1 VSGGNV
7 RHLSLVEPI
16 VSRSRNAA
24 VLLAAVALL
33 ALAGCSSGAS
43 QSSDNPGGAIIRTPA
58 GDPNG
63 LRGATLDR
71 PYALPAKSL
80 TDTSGN
86 EFNLVTST
94 KKPVTL
100 IFFGYTNCPD
110 VCPTV
115 MADVASA
122 LTKLDK
128 SVRDQVQM
136 LFITTDPA
144 RDTGPVIRK
153 YLDRFDP
160 SFVGLTGQLASIK
173 DIAGAVGV
181 PVEGMKKLPS
191 GGYEVGHGAQVL
203 GFGKDDKATVIW
215 LSNAA
220 IGDLAHDFGKLVQE
234 NQ

>member
-1 VSGGNV
+1 MV
-7 RHLSLVEPI
+7 
-16 VSRSRNAA
+16 
-24 VLLAAVALL
+24 LL
-33 ALAGCSSGAS
+33 ALAGCSSGAK

-63 LRGATLDR
+63 LRGAILDH

-173 DIAGAVGV
+173 EIAGAVGV

-203 GFGKDDKATVIW
+203 GFGKNDKATVIW
-215 LSNAA
+215 LSNAS
-220 IGDLAHDFGKLVQE
+220 IGDLAHDFGKLVEQ

>member
-1 VSGGNV
+1 V
-7 RHLSLVEPI
+7 
-16 VSRSRNAA
+16 AF
-24 VLLAAVALL
+24 LLAAVALL
-33 ALAGCSSGAS
+33 ALAGCSGEKEQA
-43 QSSDNPGGAIIRTPA
+43 DNPGGAIIRSTQ
-58 GDPNG
+58 DPNG

-71 PYALPAKSL
+71 PYAMPAATL
-80 TDTSGN
+80 TDTNGN
-86 EFNLVTST
+86 PFNLVTST

-100 IFFGYTNCPD
+100 VFFGYTNCPD

-136 LFITTDPA
+136 LFITTDPS

-160 SFVGLTGQLASIK
+160 SFVGLTGSLAQIK
-173 DIAGAVGV
+173 QIAQAVGV

-203 GFGKDDKATVIW
+203 GFGKTDKANVLW

-220 IGDLAHDFGKLVQE
+220 IGDLAHDFSKLVE
-234 NQ
+234 DNQ

>member
-1 VSGGNV
+1 M
-7 RHLSLVEPI
+7 
-16 VSRSRNAA
+16 SRTRNAA
-24 VLLAAVALL
+24 LLLAVVALL
-33 ALAGCSSGAS
+33 ALAGCSGGNQEKA
-43 QSSDNPGGAIIRTPA
+43 DNPGGAIIRSTQ
-58 GDPNG
+58 DPNG
-63 LRGATLDR
+63 LRGATLDQ
-71 PYALPAKSL
+71 PYSLPAATL
-80 TDTSGN
+80 TDTAGN
-86 EFNLVTST
+86 PFNLVTST

-100 IFFGYTNCPD
+100 VFFGYTNCPD

-160 SFVGLTGQLASIK
+160 SFTGLTGSLTSIK
-173 DIAGAVGV
+173 DIAKAVGV
-181 PVEGMKKLPS
+181 PVEGMQKLPS
-191 GGYEVGHGAQVL
+191 GGYEVGHGAQVI
-203 GFGKDDKATVIW
+203 GFGKNDKANVLW

-220 IGDLAHDFGKLVQE
+220 IGDLAHDFGKLVE
-234 NQ
+234 DNQ

>member
-1 VSGGNV
+1 M
-7 RHLSLVEPI
+7 
-16 VSRSRNAA
+16 SRTRNAA
-24 VLLAAVALL
+24 VLVAAVALL
-33 ALAGCSSGAS
+33 ALAGCGSGQKQQTA
-43 QSSDNPGGAIIRTPA
+43 DNPGGAVIRTA
-58 GDPNG
+58 SADPNG
-63 LRGATLDR
+63 LRGAVLDR

-86 EFNLVTST
+86 EFNLRTST

-100 IFFGYTNCPD
+100 VFFGYTNCPD
-110 VCPTV
+110 VCSTV

-122 LTKLDK
+122 LTKLDDP
-128 SVRDQVQM
+128 VRNDVQM
-136 LFITTDPA
+136 LFVTTDPA

-160 SFVGLTGQLASIK
+160 SFVGLTGSLASIK
-173 DIAGAVGV
+173 DIAKAVGV

-203 GFGKDDKATVIW
+203 GFGKDEKATVLW

-220 IGDLAHDFGKLVQE
+220 IGDMAHDFGKLVE
-234 NQ
+234 DNR

>member
-1 VSGGNV
+1 
-7 RHLSLVEPI
+7 
-16 VSRSRNAA
+16 
-24 VLLAAVALL
+24 LAAVALL
-33 ALAGCSSGAS
+33 ALVGCGSGAN

-63 LRGATLDR
+63 LRGAVLDH

-80 TDTSGN
+80 TDTNGN

-100 IFFGYTNCPD
+100 VFFGYTNCPD

-173 DIAGAVGV
+173 TIAGAVGV
-181 PVEGMKKLPS
+181 PVEGMKRLPS

-220 IGDLAHDFGKLVQE
+220 IGDLAHDFGKLVEE

>member
-1 VSGGNV
+1 V
-7 RHLSLVEPI
+7 LV
-16 VSRSRNAA
+16 
-24 VLLAAVALL
+24 AVALL
-33 ALAGCSSGAS
+33 ALAGCSGEKEKA
-43 QSSDNPGGAIIRTPA
+43 DNPGGAIIRTTQ
-58 GDPNG
+58 DPNG

-71 PYALPAKSL
+71 PYAMPATTL
-80 TDTSGN
+80 TDTNGN
-86 EFNLVTST
+86 PFNLVTST

-100 IFFGYTNCPD
+100 VFFGYTNCPD

-128 SVRDQVQM
+128 SVQDQVQM
-136 LFITTDPA
+136 LFITTDPS

-160 SFVGLTGQLASIK
+160 SFVGLTGSLTQIK
-173 DIAGAVGV
+173 QVAQAVGV

-203 GFGKDDKATVIW
+203 GFGKNDKASVLW

-220 IGDLAHDFGKLVQE
+220 IGDLVHDFGKLVEE

>member
-1 VSGGNV
+1 
-7 RHLSLVEPI
+7 
-16 VSRSRNAA
+16 VSRTRNAA

-33 ALAGCSSGAS
+33 ALVGCSGGKDKE
-43 QSSDNPGGAIIRTPA
+43 QDDNPGGAVIRTTQ
-58 GDPNG
+58 DPNG

-71 PYALPAKSL
+71 PYSLPAATL
-80 TDTSGN
+80 TDTGGN
-86 EFNLVTST
+86 KFNLVTST

-100 IFFGYTNCPD
+100 VFFGYTNCPD

-122 LTKLDK
+122 LTKLDEP
-128 SVRDQVQM
+128 VRNQVQL

-160 SFVGLTGQLASIK
+160 SFVGLTGSLTEIK
-173 DIAGAVGV
+173 DVAKAVGV

-203 GFGKDDKATVIW
+203 GFGKNDKANVLW

-220 IGDLAHDFGKLVQE
+220 IGDLAHDFGKLVAD

>member
-1 VSGGNV
+1 
-7 RHLSLVEPI
+7 
-16 VSRSRNAA
+16 VSRTRNAA
-24 VLLAAVALL
+24 VFFAAVALL
-33 ALAGCSSGAS
+33 ALAGCSSGPK
-43 QSSDNPGGAIIRTPA
+43 QSADNPGGAIIRTPA
-58 GDPNG
+58 ADPSG

-71 PYALPAKSL
+71 PYSLPATSL

-100 IFFGYTNCPD
+100 VFFGYTNCPD

-128 SVRDQVQM
+128 SVRDQVQL

-160 SFVGLTGQLASIK
+160 SFVGLTGNLTSIK
-173 DIAGAVGV
+173 DIAKAVGV

-203 GFGKDDKATVIW
+203 GFGANDKATVLW

-220 IGDLAHDFGKLVQE
+220 IGDLAHDFGKLVEE

>member
-1 VSGGNV
+1 
-7 RHLSLVEPI
+7 
-16 VSRSRNAA
+16 
-24 VLLAAVALL
+24 
-33 ALAGCSSGAS
+33 
-43 QSSDNPGGAIIRTPA
+43 
-58 GDPNG
+58 
-63 LRGATLDR
+63 
-71 PYALPAKSL
+71 
-80 TDTSGN
+80 
-86 EFNLVTST
+86 
-94 KKPVTL
+94 
-100 IFFGYTNCPD
+100 
-110 VCPTV
+110 
-115 MADVASA
+115 MADLASA

-173 DIAGAVGV
+173 SIAGAVGV
-181 PVEGMKKLPS
+181 PVEGMKRLPS

-215 LSNAA
+215 LDNAA
-220 IGDLAHDFGKLVQE
+220 IGDLAHDFGKLVEE

>member
-1 VSGGNV
+1 M
-7 RHLSLVEPI
+7 
-16 VSRSRNAA
+16 SRTRNIA
-24 VLLAAVALL
+24 LLFGVVALL
-33 ALAGCSSGAS
+33 ALAGCSGKQQA
-43 QSSDNPGGAIIRTPA
+43 DNPGGAIIRSSQ
-58 GDPNG
+58 DPNG

-71 PYALPAKSL
+71 PYSMPAAVL
-80 TDTSGN
+80 TDTDGKP
-86 EFNLVTST
+86 FNLVTST

-100 IFFGYTNCPD
+100 VFFGYTNCPD

-122 LTKLDK
+122 LTKLDQ
-128 SVRDQVQM
+128 QVQDQIQL

-160 SFVGLTGQLASIK
+160 AFVGLTGSLTSVK
-173 DIAGAVGV
+173 DIAKAVGV
-181 PVEGMKKLPS
+181 PVEGMQKLPS
-191 GGYEVGHGAQVL
+191 GGYEVGHGAQVI
-203 GFGKDDKATVIW
+203 GFGKNDKANVIW

-220 IGDLAHDFGKLVQE
+220 IGDLAHDFGKLVAD

>member
-1 VSGGNV
+1 
-7 RHLSLVEPI
+7 
-16 VSRSRNAA
+16 
-24 VLLAAVALL
+24 LAAVVLL
-33 ALAGCSSGAS
+33 TLVGCGSGAK

-100 IFFGYTNCPD
+100 IFFGYTMCPD

-128 SVRDQVQM
+128 PVRDQVQM

-173 DIAGAVGV
+173 DIARAVGV

-203 GFGKDDKATVIW
+203 GIGKNDKATVIW

>member
-1 VSGGNV
+1 VV
-7 RHLSLVEPI
+7 
-16 VSRSRNAA
+16 
-24 VLLAAVALL
+24 LL
-33 ALAGCSSGAS
+33 ALAGCSSGAK

-63 LRGATLDR
+63 LRGAILDH

-144 RDTGPVIRK
+144 RDSGPVIRK

-173 DIAGAVGV
+173 EIAGAVGV

-203 GFGKDDKATVIW
+203 GFGKNDKATVIW
-215 LSNAA
+215 LSNAS
-220 IGDLAHDFGKLVQE
+220 IGDLAHDFGKLVEQ

>member
-1 VSGGNV
+1 
-7 RHLSLVEPI
+7 
-16 VSRSRNAA
+16 VSRNRNAA

-33 ALAGCSSGAS
+33 ALVGCSGEQKQTA
-43 QSSDNPGGAIIRTPA
+43 DNPGGAIIRTPA

-71 PYALPAKSL
+71 PYTLPAKSL
-80 TDTSGN
+80 TDTDGN

-100 IFFGYTNCPD
+100 VFFGYTNCPD

-122 LTKLDK
+122 LTKLDE
-128 SVRDQVQM
+128 SVRNQVQL

-160 SFVGLTGQLASIK
+160 SFTGLTGTLPQIK
-173 DIAGAVGV
+173 DIAKAVGV
-181 PVEGMKKLPS
+181 PVEGMQKLPS
-191 GGYEVGHGAQVL
+191 GGYEVGHGAQVI
-203 GFGKDDKATVIW
+203 GFGANDKANVLW

-220 IGDLAHDFGKLVQE
+220 IGDLAHDFGKLVAD

>member
-1 VSGGNV
+1 
-7 RHLSLVEPI
+7 L
-16 VSRSRNAA
+16 A
-24 VLLAAVALL
+24 VVALL
-33 ALAGCSSGAS
+33 ALVGCGSGAN

-63 LRGATLDR
+63 MRGATLDR

-80 TDTSGN
+80 TDTNGN

-173 DIAGAVGV
+173 AIAGAVGV
-181 PVEGMKKLPS
+181 PVEGMKRLPS

-215 LSNAA
+215 LSNAS
-220 IGDLAHDFGKLVQE
+220 IGDLAHDFGKLVAE

>member
-1 VSGGNV
+1 
-7 RHLSLVEPI
+7 LV
-16 VSRSRNAA
+16 
-24 VLLAAVALL
+24 AVALL
-33 ALAGCSSGAS
+33 ALVGCGSGAN

-63 LRGATLDR
+63 LRGATLAR

-80 TDTSGN
+80 TDTNGN

-100 IFFGYTNCPD
+100 VFFGYTNCPD

-115 MADVASA
+115 MADLASA

-144 RDTGPVIRK
+144 RDTGPVIRR

-173 DIAGAVGV
+173 SIAGAVGV
-181 PVEGMKKLPS
+181 PVEGMKRLPS

-215 LSNAA
+215 LDNAA
-220 IGDLAHDFGKLVQE
+220 IGDLAHDFGKLVEE

>member
-1 VSGGNV
+1 
-7 RHLSLVEPI
+7 LV
-16 VSRSRNAA
+16 
-24 VLLAAVALL
+24 AVALL
-33 ALAGCSSGAS
+33 ALVGCGSGAN

-80 TDTSGN
+80 TDTNGN

-100 IFFGYTNCPD
+100 VFFGYTNCPD

-115 MADVASA
+115 MADLASA

-173 DIAGAVGV
+173 SIAGAVGV
-181 PVEGMKKLPS
+181 PVEGMKRLPS

-215 LSNAA
+215 LDNAA
-220 IGDLAHDFGKLVQE
+220 IGDLAHDFGKLVEE

>member
-1 VSGGNV
+1 VV
-7 RHLSLVEPI
+7 
-16 VSRSRNAA
+16 
-24 VLLAAVALL
+24 LL
-33 ALAGCSSGAS
+33 ALAGCSSGAK

-63 LRGATLDR
+63 LRGAILDH

-173 DIAGAVGV
+173 EIAGAVGV

-203 GFGKDDKATVIW
+203 GFGKNDKATVIW
-215 LSNAA
+215 LSNAS
-220 IGDLAHDFGKLVQE
+220 IGDLAHDFGKLVEQ

>member
-1 VSGGNV
+1 
-7 RHLSLVEPI
+7 

-24 VLLAAVALL
+24 VLLAAVVLL
-33 ALAGCSSGAS
+33 ALAGCSSGAK

-63 LRGATLDR
+63 LRGAMLDR

-203 GFGKDDKATVIW
+203 GFGKNDKATVIW
-215 LSNAA
+215 LSNAS
-220 IGDLAHDFGKLVQE
+220 IGDLAHDFGKLVEQ

>member
-1 VSGGNV
+1 
-7 RHLSLVEPI
+7 L
-16 VSRSRNAA
+16 A
-24 VLLAAVALL
+24 VVALL
-33 ALAGCSSGAS
+33 ALVGCGSGAN

-63 LRGATLDR
+63 MRGATLDR

-80 TDTSGN
+80 TDTNGN

-173 DIAGAVGV
+173 AIAGAVGV
-181 PVEGMKKLPS
+181 PVEGMKRLPS

-220 IGDLAHDFGKLVQE
+220 IGDLAHDFGKLVEE